1 MLLRTGGGEIV
12 LGRFVGLLV
21 LKTLLRF
28 LLWQWQGSCFAR
40 LLVHSGEDVGYF
52 VLRFLGSASWR
63 IVMNFRLLSL
73 MCRFIILLCA
83 AYDKGQTEKE
93 KNRFVYNVVIL
104 MLFAA
109 NLIFHSNSA
118 IRGLCFN
125 KVPRPC
131 ETIGEQEY
139 EETIGIRSGIRR

>member
-1 MLLRTGGGEIV
+1 M

-63 IVMNFRLLSL
+63 IVLNLRLLSL
-73 MCRFIILLCA
+73 MCRFIILLCT
-83 AYDKGQTEKE
+83 AYYKEQTEKE
-93 KNRFVYNVVIL
+93 KNSFLHDLVV
-104 MLFAA
+104 
-109 NLIFHSNSA
+109 
-118 IRGLCFN
+118 
-125 KVPRPC
+125 
-131 ETIGEQEY
+131 
-139 EETIGIRSGIRR
+139 